1 MNYSKSVSVT
11 STLYPERPQVDVSR
25 LSRRGDFRA
34 ERWTF
39 TPSAPFDWSHGFAV
53 SFDGTSDSGSVSNAA
68 VGVTPE
74 GNGVFSVGV
83 RDARYARLWL
93 RAMSATPL
101 SITVTASDSPYG
113 TTGDLK
119 AFG

>member
-1 MNYSKSVSVT
+1 MIFSKSVSVS
-11 STLYPERPQVDVSR
+11 STAYPTQPQVDVSR

-39 TPSAPFDWSHGFAV
+39 TPSAPFDWAHGFAF
-53 SFDGTSDSGSVSNAA
+53 SFDGVTDAGSVASAA

-74 GNGVFSVGV
+74 GNGVFSLAV
-83 RDARYARLWL
+83 RDARFTRLWL
-93 RAMSATPL
+93 RVLSSPL
-101 SITVTASDSPYG
+101 SITVVAADSTYL